1 MISLGPRLLFAFP
14 PSTSSRAENQQ
25 QPRSQGNHLSAPC
38 GIIYSADHDTM
49 LSLLIK
55 AFGPWAFTFY
65 QTVFSSYFQKRS
77 GQNI

>member
-38 GIIYSADHDTM
+38 GIIYTYAG
-49 LSLLIK
+49 I
-55 AFGPWAFTFY
+55 
-65 QTVFSSYFQKRS
+65 VFIFNAIFYFQTAYTRYDTITTNVNAVN
-77 GQNI
+77 Q

>member
-38 GIIYSADHDTM
+38 GIIYYYTHNVFINARRDSA
-49 LSLLIK
+49 SL
-55 AFGPWAFTFY
+55 
-65 QTVFSSYFQKRS
+65 FSIYLEESFLGS
-77 GQNI
+77 AVGIFVIIS

>member
-38 GIIYSADHDTM
+38 GII
-49 LSLLIK
+49 
-55 AFGPWAFTFY
+55 
-65 QTVFSSYFQKRS
+65 
-77 GQNI
+77 